1 MRRKDFNWNTV
12 FNFTM
17 NRNKLVELYGDGE
30 DDIPNNL
37 FLGKS
42 LGATYG
48 YKWIGVVQETDTDY
62 IAAKIAEGK
71 ATKSEYAD
79 KIAERQQWRDDI
91 NAAKDEIERLEALE
105 PDPEEKP
112 EMES

>member
-1 MRRKDFNWNTV
+1 MKKYEIDALINEQQTIVLDREG
-12 FNFTM
+12 
-17 NRNKLVELYGDGE
+17 KLT
-30 DDIPNNL
+30 
-37 FLGKS
+37 S
-42 LGATYG
+42 
-48 YKWIGVVQETDTDY
+48 TDY

-71 ATKSEYAD
+71 ATQEEYAE
-79 KIAERQQWRDDI
+79 KIAQRQQWRDDI

>member
-1 MRRKDFNWNTV
+1 MKKYEIDTLINEQQTIILDRDG
-12 FNFTM
+12 
-17 NRNKLVELYGDGE
+17 KLT
-30 DDIPNNL
+30 
-37 FLGKS
+37 S
-42 LGATYG
+42 
-48 YKWIGVVQETDTDY
+48 TDY

-79 KIAERQQWRDDI
+79 KITERQQWRDDI

>member
-1 MRRKDFNWNTV
+1 MKKYEIDTLINEQQTIVLDREG
-12 FNFTM
+12 
-17 NRNKLVELYGDGE
+17 KL
-30 DDIPNNL
+30 
-37 FLGKS
+37 S
-42 LGATYG
+42 S
-48 YKWIGVVQETDTDY
+48 TDY

-71 ATKSEYAD
+71 ATKAEYAD

-91 NAAKDEIERLEALE
+91 NAAKDEIERLETLE

>member
-1 MRRKDFNWNTV
+1 MKKYEIDALINEQQSIVLDREG
-12 FNFTM
+12 
-17 NRNKLVELYGDGE
+17 KLT
-30 DDIPNNL
+30 
-37 FLGKS
+37 S
-42 LGATYG
+42 
-48 YKWIGVVQETDTDY
+48 TDY

-71 ATKSEYAD
+71 ATKTEYAD
-79 KIAERQQWRDDI
+79 KIAQRQTWRDDI